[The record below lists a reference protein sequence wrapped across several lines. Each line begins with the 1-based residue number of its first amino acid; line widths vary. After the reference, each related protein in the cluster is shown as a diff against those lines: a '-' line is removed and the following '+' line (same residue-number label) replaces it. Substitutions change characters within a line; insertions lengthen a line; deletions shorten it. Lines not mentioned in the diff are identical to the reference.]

1 MSNSFYAR
9 LRRRFQGPV
18 SVESRRRFLQAT
30 LAATA
35 GVYLSD
41 QFAGEARGQAQG
53 AKRVVVVG
61 AGFSGLACAYELI
74 TAGYKVTVVEAR
86 PRLGGRVL
94 TFKDMVDKKWCEGGG
109 ELIGSNH
116 PMWVKYAE
124 KFELK
129 FIDVT
134 DDESLAYPVHL
145 MGKLRSDEEVEKIY
159 ENMEASFTSLND
171 QAEKIDADQP
181 WTSEGAMALDKQSIG
196 DWIKSLKLEDEIG
209 ALSRAAIDIQLA
221 SDNAVDNAQ
230 ASLLGMLTAIKGG
243 GGQAYW
249 DDSEVYRCEGGN
261 QQLALRLAEMVGA
274 DRIRLKLPVS
284 EIKLDANGVLVTCA
298 DGRTIEAD
306 DVVLATPPSVWDR
319 IKFSPELP
327 ANIRTQM
334 GVACKYLSTVKKRF
348 WLDTKNSQ
356 YSLTDG
362 DVSQTWEG
370 TDNQPEDPAN
380 ALFVAFSGGSQA
392 KRCLAREGEAADAAY
407 KAELL
412 KTYPAYAENLVK
424 TRFMTWPKEEWTKAG
439 YSFPAPGQVT
449 SIGPTYYNGLGRL
462 HFAGEHTCYKFV
474 GYMEGALNSGASL
487 ALRLAKRD
495 GVAKG

>member
-9 LRRRFQGPV
+9 LRRRFHGPV
-18 SVESRRRFLQAT
+18 SREDRRRFLQAT
-30 LAATA
+30 LASTA
-35 GVYLSD
+35 GVMLSD
-41 QFAGEARGQAQG
+41 QFAGESRAQAQG
-53 AKRVVVVG
+53 AKRVIVIG
-61 AGFSGLACAYELI
+61 AGYSGLACAYELA

-86 PRLGGRVL
+86 NRLGGRVL
-94 TFKDMVDKKWCEGGG
+94 TFKDMVDGKWCEGGG

-134 DDESLAYPVHL
+134 DDMELKYPVHL
-145 MGKLRSDEEVEKIY
+145 MGKIRTDEEVEKIY
-159 ENMEASFTSLND
+159 EELDASFKSLVELAD
-171 QAEKIDADQP
+171 KIDADQP
-181 WTSEGAMALDKQSIG
+181 WTSPDAAALDKQSLAEWVKG
-196 DWIKSLKLEDEIG
+196 LKVEE
-209 ALSRAAIDIQLA
+209 LSRAAIDIQLA

-230 ASLLGMLTAIKGG
+230 ASYLGMLTAIKGG
-243 GGQAYW
+243 GGQSYW
-249 DDSEVYRCEGGN
+249 DDTEVYRCEGGN
-261 QQLALRLAEMVGA
+261 QQLALRLAELIGA
-274 DRIRLKLPVS
+274 DRIRLRLPVT
-284 EIKLDANGVLVTCA
+284 EVKIDTNGVVVTCA

-319 IKFSPELP
+319 IKFSPDLP

-334 GVACKYLSTVKKRF
+334 GVACKYLSVVKKRF
-348 WLDTKNSQ
+348 WMDTKNSQ

-370 TDNQPEDPAN
+370 TDNQADPPPGEV
-380 ALFVAFSGGSQA
+380 LVGFSGGSQA
-392 KRCLAREGEAADAAY
+392 KRCIAREGAAADAAY
-407 KAELL
+407 KAELT

-424 TRFMTWPKEEWTKAG
+424 TRFMTWPKEEWTKGG

-449 SIGPTYYNGLGRL
+449 SIGPTYYKGLGRL

-495 GVAKG
+495 GVAK

>member
-1 MSNSFYAR
+1 MSNFYSR
-9 LRRRFQGPV
+9 LRRRFNGPV
-18 SVESRRRFLQAT
+18 SVEDRRRFLKAT
-30 LAATA
+30 LATTA
-35 GVYLSD
+35 GLLLSD
-41 QFAGEARGQAQG
+41 QFAGEARAQAQG
-53 AKRVVVVG
+53 AKRVIVVG

-74 TAGYKVTVVEAR
+74 TAGYKVTVIEAR
-86 PRLGGRVL
+86 NRLGGRVL
-94 TFKDMVDKKWCEGGG
+94 TFKDMVDGKWCEGGG

-134 DDESLAYPVHL
+134 DDQALAYPVHL
-145 MGKLRSDEEVEKIY
+145 MGKLRSEEEVEKIY
-159 ENMEASFTSLND
+159 EEMDASFSSLNE
-171 QAEKIDADQP
+171 QSEKIDADQP
-181 WTSEGAMALDKQSIG
+181 WTSPDAMALDKKSLG
-196 DWIKSLKLEDEIG
+196 DWIKELKVED
-209 ALSRAAIDIQLA
+209 LSRAAIDIQLA

-230 ASLLGMLTAIKGG
+230 ASLLCMLAAIKGG
-243 GGQAYW
+243 GGQKYW

-274 DRIRLKLPVS
+274 DRIRLRLPVS
-284 EIKLDANGVLVTCA
+284 EIKIDANGVVVTCA

-306 DVVLATPPSVWDR
+306 DVVLATPPSTWDR
-319 IKFSPELP
+319 IKFSPDMP
-327 ANIRTQM
+327 GNIRTQM
-334 GVACKYLSTVKKRF
+334 GIACKYLSAVKKRF

-370 TDNQPEDPAN
+370 TDGQPEDPAN
-380 ALFVAFSGGSQA
+380 ALLVGFSGGSQA
-392 KRCLAREGEAADAAY
+392 KQCLAREGAAADAAY
-407 KAELL
+407 KAELT
-412 KTYPAYAENLVK
+412 KTYPAYADNLIK

-449 SIGPTYYNGLGRL
+449 AIGPTYYKGLGRL

-487 ALRLAKRD
+487 ALRIAKRD

>member
-9 LRRRFQGPV
+9 LRRRFHGPV
-18 SVESRRRFLQAT
+18 SREDRRRFLKAT
-30 LAATA
+30 LATTA
-35 GVYLSD
+35 GLLLSD
-41 QFAGEARGQAQG
+41 QFAGESRAQAQG

-61 AGFSGLACAYELI
+61 AGYAGLACAYELI
-74 TAGYKVTVVEAR
+74 AAGYKVTVVEAR
-86 PRLGGRVL
+86 NRLGGRIL
-94 TFKDMVDKKWCEGGG
+94 TFKDMVDGKWCEGGG

-116 PMWVKYAE
+116 PMWVKYAD

-134 DDESLAYPVHL
+134 DDESLSYPVHL

-159 ENMEASFTSLND
+159 EEMDASFSSLNEHS
-171 QAEKIDADQP
+171 EKIDADQP
-181 WTSEGAMALDKQSIG
+181 WTSEGAAALDKQSLG
-196 DWIKSLKLEDEIG
+196 EWLKGLKVED
-209 ALSRAAIDIQLA
+209 LSRAAIDIQLA

-249 DDSEVYRCEGGN
+249 DDSEVYRCVGGN
-261 QQLALRLAEMVGA
+261 QQLALRLAEMVTA
-274 DRIRLKLPVS
+274 DRIRLRLPVS
-284 EIKLDANGVLVTCA
+284 EIAVKENGVLVTCA

-306 DVVLATPPSVWDR
+306 DVVLAAPPSTWDR
-319 IKFSPELP
+319 IKFSPDLP
-327 ANIRTQM
+327 GNIRTQM
-334 GVACKYLSTVKKRF
+334 GVACKYLSAVKKRF
-348 WLDTKNSQ
+348 WLDTEHSQ

-370 TDNQPEDPAN
+370 TDGQPEDPAN
-380 ALFVAFSGGSQA
+380 ALFVGFSGGEQA
-392 KRCLAREGEAADAAY
+392 KRCLAREGAAADAAY
-407 KAELL
+407 KAELT
-412 KTYPAYAENLVK
+412 KTYPAYAENLIK
-424 TRFMTWPKEEWTKAG
+424 TRFMAWPKEEWTKAG

-449 SIGPTYYNGLGRL
+449 AIGPTYYKGLGRL

>member
-9 LRRRFQGPV
+9 LRRRFRGPV
-18 SVESRRRFLQAT
+18 SREDRRRFLQAT
-30 LAATA
+30 LASTA
-35 GVYLSD
+35 GLLLSD
-41 QFAGEARGQAQG
+41 QFAGESRAQAQG
-53 AKRVVVVG
+53 AKRVIVIG

-74 TAGYKVTVVEAR
+74 TAGYKVTVIEAR
-86 PRLGGRVL
+86 NRLGGRVL

-134 DDESLAYPVHL
+134 DDEELSYPVHL
-145 MGKLRSDEEVEKIY
+145 MGQLRSDEEVEKIY
-159 ENMEASFTSLND
+159 EEMDASFTSLND

-181 WTSEGAMALDKQSIG
+181 WTSEGAAALDKQSLG
-196 DWIKSLKLEDEIG
+196 DWIKSLKDIG
-209 ALSRAAIDIQLA
+209 DLSRAAIDIQLA
-221 SDNAVDNAQ
+221 SDNGVDNTQ
-230 ASLLGMLTAIKGG
+230 ASLLGMFTAIKGG

-274 DRIRLKLPVS
+274 DRIRLRLPVTQINVDS
-284 EIKLDANGVLVTCA
+284 SGVVVTCA

-306 DVVLATPPSVWDR
+306 DVVLATPPSTWDR
-319 IKFSPELP
+319 IKFAPDLP
-327 ANIRTQM
+327 AMLRPQM

-362 DVSQTWEG
+362 EVSQTWEG
-370 TDNQPEDPAN
+370 TDNQPEEPAN

-392 KRCLAREGEAADAAY
+392 KRCLERDGAAADAAY
-407 KAELL
+407 KAELT
-412 KTYPAYAENLVK
+412 KTYPAYGENLVK

-449 SIGPTYYNGLGRL
+449 TVGPMLYKGLGRL

-474 GYMEGALNSGASL
+474 GYMEGALSSGASL

-495 GVAKG
+495 GVAKER